1 MVILCLVLLLII
13 IVITLSIMYI
23 SAYNKINVYKIKM
36 DTANNIITESLQK
49 KLKLMNSLSTLI
61 KKVIKKKDYLK
72 EFNSLQ
78 NKELSNYELD
88 IELNTHLTTMIAF
101 KEDYKE
107 LKTEEFNQ
115 IIEEIKELDQ
125 TIAANKKFFNK
136 NNNWLIKNLKGY
148 IKVVAKLNNI
158 SIKNSFEIK
167 EPKK

>member
-1 MVILCLVLLLII
+1 
-13 IVITLSIMYI
+13 MYI